1 MHEVFC
7 LVMFEFP
14 NRYAYVYV
22 PVISS
27 LKRHNFN
34 HLFVR
39 SHSRKVMFLSLRVS

>member
-27 LKRHNFN
+27 
-34 HLFVR
+34 
-39 SHSRKVMFLSLRVS
+39 FLACVFHEVVTQIDLA